1 MKKKFT
7 LLLFAILSLTMSLNA
22 QSPLTFQWAHSVD
35 GATTGGDNVMG
46 MCKSSDGYYYVATN
60 FGTSTTQNAM
70 NVWFDGEQLKDKYG
84 FYEGS
89 PYTGTSQNGNML
101 LQKIAKDGSVVWTT
115 FTNKGDVDHS
125 ATQIAPTSDGGVIIA
140 LKCRAWVED
149 AGLINLLCYVDPKGA
164 EQRITSDQVKSE
176 YRYLIMKITKAG
188 KIGWYRII
196 SGLVKTYDE
205 THATKNNIY
214 INGLAVDEKDNI
226 YLAGN
231 FRTEMYLNKADGTS
245 ATLVAKSSIDSWGGD
260 SQNVVGDMFLVKLDS
275 KGYYLNSIVNDGIV
289 DCAFLDK
296 VAYNDGKLYLDGRVR
311 SVGNDITFG
320 GVKVNASKDFQT
332 QLLLSVNTEDLS
344 VNYIKS
350 LTSVANKSGRFVIQ
364 NKSAQYLNG
373 YVYFTGLL
381 NGSWKQENESENI
394 ATNHSSN
401 QLKGYVLKMNPET
414 GKVEKATVRT
424 DGGIGGFFGVYEGTK
439 KLYAFGYGMGATD
452 RGAIIAPIDKETY
465 AVETPI
471 IVCTYG
477 IVGNATAPI
486 VDGDIL
492 VMANRGGKG
501 NTTDNVASFYGTDKK
516 FENLNCWG
524 SVYYSYKM
532 SDVISTGINKPTISG
547 VASDAIVD
555 VYTLGGVKV
564 KSGVAA
570 GNATE
575 GLAKGIYIVNHKKVI
590 VK

>member
-22 QSPLTFQWAHSVD
+22 QTPLAFQWAHSVD

-46 MCKSSDGYYYVATN
+46 MCKSSDGYYYIATN
-60 FGTSTTQNAM
+60 FGTSTTKKAL
-70 NVWFDGEQLKDKYG
+70 NVWFDGELLKNEHG
-84 FYEGS
+84 AYEGS

-101 LQKIAKDGSVVWTT
+101 LQKVAKDGSVVWTT
-115 FTNKGDVDHS
+115 FTKKGDVDH
-125 ATQIAPTSDGGVIIA
+125 AEVAPTSDGGLIVA
-140 LKCRAWVED
+140 LKCRAWVKE
-149 AGLINLLCYVDPKGA
+149 AGLENMLCYVDA
-164 EQRITSDQVKSE
+164 TESETNITGDQVESE
-176 YRYLIMKITKAG
+176 YRYLIMKITKTG
-188 KIGWYRII
+188 TIEWYRKIT
-196 SGLVKTYDE
+196 GLVKNGE
-205 THATKNNIY
+205 KQPTKNNIY
-214 INGLAVDEKDNI
+214 VYGLAVDEYDNI

-231 FRTEMYLNKADGTS
+231 FRTEMYLNKSDETK
-245 ATLVAKSSIDSWGGD
+245 ATLVAKSSVDTWGGD
-260 SQNVVGDMFLVKLDS
+260 SQNTVGDMFLVKLDS
-275 KGYYLNSIVNDGIV
+275 KGYYLNSVVNEGVV

-296 VAYNDGKLYLDGRVR
+296 VVYNDGKLYLDGRVK
-311 SVGNDITFG
+311 SVGNEITFG
-320 GVKVNASKDFQT
+320 GVTVNASKDFQT

-364 NKSAQYLNG
+364 NKSVQYLNG

-381 NGSWKQENESENI
+381 NGSWKQESESENI
-394 ATNHSSN
+394 ATNHTSA

-424 DGGIGGFFGVYEGTK
+424 DGGIGGFFGVYEGAE
-439 KLYAFGYGMGATD
+439 KLYAFGYDFSG
-452 RGAIIAPIDKETY
+452 GAIVAPINKNTY

-471 IVCTYG
+471 IVCKYG
-477 IVGNATAPI
+477 LVGNATTPI
-486 VDGDIL
+486 VDGENF
-492 VMANRGGKG
+492 VMANRGKSA
-501 NTTDNVASFYGTDKK
+501 ASFYGTDKK
-516 FENLNCWG
+516 FENLKNWG

-547 VASDAIVD
+547 IDSDVIVD

-570 GNATE
+570 SNATE

>member
-22 QSPLTFQWAHSVD
+22 QTPLAFQWAHSVD

-46 MCKSSDGYYYVATN
+46 MCKSSDGYYYIATN
-60 FGTSTTQNAM
+60 FGTSTTKKAL
-70 NVWFDGEQLKDKYG
+70 NVWFDGELLKNEHG
-84 FYEGS
+84 AYEGS

-101 LQKIAKDGSVVWTT
+101 LQKVAKDGSVVWTT
-115 FTNKGDVDHS
+115 FTKKGDVDH
-125 ATQIAPTSDGGVIIA
+125 AEVAPTSDGGLIVA
-140 LKCRAWVED
+140 LKCRAWVKE
-149 AGLINLLCYVDPKGA
+149 AGLENMLCYVDA
-164 EQRITSDQVKSE
+164 TESETNITGDQVESE
-176 YRYLIMKITKAG
+176 YRYLIMKITKTG
-188 KIGWYRII
+188 TIEWYRKIT
-196 SGLVKTYDE
+196 GLVKNGE
-205 THATKNNIY
+205 KQPTKNNIY
-214 INGLAVDEKDNI
+214 VYGLAVDEYDNI

-231 FRTEMYLNKADGTS
+231 FRTEMYLNKSDETKV
-245 ATLVAKSSIDSWGGD
+245 TLVAKSSVDTWDGD
-260 SQNVVGDMFLVKLDS
+260 SQNTVGDMFLVKLDS
-275 KGYYLNSIVNDGIV
+275 KGYYLNSIVNNGIV

-296 VAYNDGKLYLDGRVR
+296 VAYNNGKLYLDGRVK
-311 SVGNDITFG
+311 SVGNEITFG
-320 GVKVNASKDFQT
+320 GVTVNASKDFQT

-364 NKSAQYLNG
+364 NKSVQYLNG

-381 NGSWKQENESENI
+381 NGSWKQESESENI
-394 ATNHSSN
+394 ATNHTSA

-439 KLYAFGYGMGATD
+439 KLYAFGYDFSG
-452 RGAIIAPIDKETY
+452 GAIIAPIDKETY

-471 IVCTYG
+471 IVCKYG
-477 IVGNATAPI
+477 LVGNATTPI
-486 VDGDIL
+486 VDGENF
-492 VMANRGGKG
+492 VMANRGKSA
-501 NTTDNVASFYGTDKK
+501 ASFYGTDKK
-516 FENLNCWG
+516 FENLKNWG

-547 VASDAIVD
+547 IDSDVIVD

-570 GNATE
+570 SNATE

>member
-22 QSPLTFQWAHSVD
+22 QSPLAFQWAHSVD
-35 GATTGGDNVMG
+35 GATTAGDNVMG
-46 MCKSSDGYYYVATN
+46 MCKSSDGYYYIATN
-60 FGTSTTQNAM
+60 FGTSTTQKAL
-70 NVWFDGEQLKDKYG
+70 NVWFDGELLKNEHG
-84 FYEGS
+84 AYEGS

-101 LQKIAKDGSVVWTT
+101 LQKVAKDGSVVWTT
-115 FTNKGDVDHS
+115 FTKKGDVDH
-125 ATQIAPTSDGGVIIA
+125 AEVAPTSDGGLIVA
-140 LKCRAWVED
+140 LKCRAWVKE
-149 AGLINLLCYVDPKGA
+149 AGLENMLCYVDA
-164 EQRITSDQVKSE
+164 TESETNITGDQVESE

-188 KIGWYRII
+188 TIEWYRKIT
-196 SGLVKTYDE
+196 GLVKNGE
-205 THATKNNIY
+205 KQPTKNNIY
-214 INGLAVDEKDNI
+214 VYGLAVDEYDNI

-332 QLLLSVNTEDLS
+332 QLLLSVSTENLA

-364 NKSAQYLNG
+364 NKSVQYLNG

-381 NGSWKQENESENI
+381 NGSWQQEGESENI

-414 GKVEKATVRT
+414 GRIEKAAVRT
-424 DGGIGGFFGVYEGTK
+424 DGGIGGFFGVYEGAE
-439 KLYAFGYGMGATD
+439 KLYAFGYDFSG
-452 RGAIIAPIDKETY
+452 GAIVAPINKNTY

-471 IVCTYG
+471 QVCDYG
-477 IVGNATAPI
+477 TVGNATAPI
-486 VDGDIL
+486 VDGENFI
-492 VMANRGGKG
+492 MANRGGIARA
-501 NTTDNVASFYGTDKK
+501 TDNTVSFYGTDKK

-532 SDVISTGINKPTISG
+532 SDVISTGINRPTASG
-547 VASDAIVD
+547 IDSDAIVD
-555 VYTLGGVKV
+555 VYTIGGVKV

-570 GNATE
+570 GNATD
-575 GLAKGIYIVNHKKVI
+575 GLAKGVYIINHKKVI

>member
-22 QSPLTFQWAHSVD
+22 QSPLAFQWAHSVD
-35 GATTGGDNVMG
+35 GATTAGDNVMG
-46 MCKSSDGYYYVATN
+46 MCKSSDGYYYIATS
-60 FGTSTTQNAM
+60 FGTSTTQKAL
-70 NVWFDGEQLKDKYG
+70 NVWFDGELLKNEHG
-84 FYEGS
+84 AYEGS

-101 LQKIAKDGSVVWTT
+101 LQKVAKDGSVVWTT
-115 FTNKGDVDHS
+115 FTKKGDVDH
-125 ATQIAPTSDGGVIIA
+125 TEVAPTSDGGLIVA
-140 LKCRAWVED
+140 LKCRAWVKE
-149 AGLINLLCYVDPKGA
+149 AGLENMLCYVDA
-164 EQRITSDQVKSE
+164 TESETNITGDQVESE
-176 YRYLIMKITKAG
+176 YRYLIMKITKTG
-188 KIGWYRII
+188 TIEWYRRIT
-196 SGLVKTYDE
+196 GLVKTNGE
-205 THATKNNIY
+205 NKPTKNNIY
-214 INGLAVDEKDNI
+214 VNGLAVDENDNI

-231 FRTEMYLNKADGTS
+231 FRTEMYLNKSDETK
-245 ATLVAKSSIDSWGGD
+245 ATLVAKSSVDTWGGD
-260 SQNVVGDMFLVKLDS
+260 SQNTVGDMFLVKLDS
-275 KGYYLNSIVNDGIV
+275 KGYYLNSVVNEGVV

-296 VAYNDGKLYLDGRVR
+296 VVYNDGKLYLDGRVK
-311 SVGNDITFG
+311 SVGNEITFG
-320 GVKVNASKDFQT
+320 GVTVNASKDFQT

-364 NKSAQYLNG
+364 NKSVQYLNG

-381 NGSWKQENESENI
+381 NGSWKQESESENI
-394 ATNHSSN
+394 ATNHTSA

-477 IVGNATAPI
+477 IVGNATTPI
-486 VDGDIL
+486 VDGENF
-492 VMANRGGKG
+492 VMANRGKSA
-501 NTTDNVASFYGTDKK
+501 ASFYGTDKK
-516 FENLNCWG
+516 FENLKNWG

-547 VASDAIVD
+547 VASDVIVD
-555 VYTLGGVKV
+555 VYTLDGVKV

-570 GNATE
+570 SNATE

>member
-22 QSPLTFQWAHSVD
+22 QSPLAFQWAHSVD

-46 MCKSSDGYYYVATN
+46 MCKSSDGYYYIATN
-60 FGTSTTQNAM
+60 FGTSTTQKAL
-70 NVWFDGEQLKDKYG
+70 NVWFDGEQLKGDHSV
-84 FYEGS
+84 YEGS

-101 LQKIAKDGSVVWTT
+101 LQKVAKGGSVVWTT
-115 FTNKGDVDHS
+115 FTKKGDVDH
-125 ATQIAPTSDGGVIIA
+125 AEVAPTSDGGLIVA
-140 LKCRAWVED
+140 LKCRAWVKE
-149 AGLINLLCYVDPKGA
+149 AGLENMLCYVDA
-164 EQRITSDQVKSE
+164 TESETNITGDQVESE
-176 YRYLIMKITKAG
+176 YRYLIMKITKTG
-188 KIGWYRII
+188 TIEWYRKIT
-196 SGLVKTYDE
+196 GLVKTNGE
-205 THATKNNIY
+205 NKPTKNNIY
-214 INGLAVDEKDNI
+214 VNGLAVDENDNI

-231 FRTEMYLNKADGTS
+231 FRTEMYLNKSDETK
-245 ATLVAKSSIDSWGGD
+245 ATLVAKSSVDTWGGD
-260 SQNVVGDMFLVKLDS
+260 SQNTVGDMFLVKLDS
-275 KGYYLNSIVNDGIV
+275 KGYYLNSIVNNGIV

-296 VAYNDGKLYLDGRVR
+296 VVYNDGKLYLDGRVK
-311 SVGNDITFG
+311 SVGNEITFG
-320 GVKVNASKDFQT
+320 GVTVNASKDFQT

-364 NKSAQYLNG
+364 NKSVQYLNG

-381 NGSWKQENESENI
+381 NGSWQQEGESENI
-394 ATNHSSN
+394 ATNHTSA

-424 DGGIGGFFGVYEGTK
+424 DGGIGGFFGVYEGAE
-439 KLYAFGYGMGATD
+439 KLYAFGYDFSG
-452 RGAIIAPIDKETY
+452 GAIVAPINKNTY

-471 IVCTYG
+471 QVCDYG
-477 IVGNATAPI
+477 IVGNATTPI
-486 VDGDIL
+486 VDGENF
-492 VMANRGGKG
+492 VMANRGKSA
-501 NTTDNVASFYGTDKK
+501 ASFYGTDKK
-516 FENLNCWG
+516 FENLKNWG

-532 SDVISTGINKPTISG
+532 SDVISTGINRPTISG
-547 VASDAIVD
+547 IDSDAIVD
-555 VYTLGGVKV
+555 VYTIGGVKV

-570 GNATE
+570 SNATE

>member
-22 QSPLTFQWAHSVD
+22 QSPLAFQWAHSVD

-46 MCKSSDGYYYVATN
+46 MCKSSDGYYYIATN
-60 FGTSTTQNAM
+60 FGTSTTQKAL
-70 NVWFDGEQLKDKYG
+70 NVWFDGELLKNEHG
-84 FYEGS
+84 AYEGS

-101 LQKIAKDGSVVWTT
+101 LQKVAKDGSVVWTT
-115 FTNKGDVDHS
+115 FTKKGDVDH
-125 ATQIAPTSDGGVIIA
+125 AEVTPTSDGGLIVA
-140 LKCRAWVED
+140 LKCRAWVKE
-149 AGLINLLCYVDPKGA
+149 AGLENMLCYVDA
-164 EQRITSDQVKSE
+164 TESETNITGDQVESE
-176 YRYLIMKITKAG
+176 YRYLIMKITKTG
-188 KIGWYRII
+188 TIEWYRKIT
-196 SGLVKTYDE
+196 GLVKTNGE
-205 THATKNNIY
+205 NKPTKNNIY
-214 INGLAVDEKDNI
+214 VNGLAVDENDNI

-231 FRTEMYLNKADGTS
+231 FRTEMYLNKSDETK
-245 ATLVAKSSIDSWGGD
+245 ATLVAKSSVDTWGGD
-260 SQNVVGDMFLVKLDS
+260 SQNTVGDMFLVKLDS
-275 KGYYLNSIVNDGIV
+275 KGYYLNSVVNEGVV

-296 VAYNDGKLYLDGRVR
+296 VVYNDGKLYLDGRVK
-311 SVGNDITFG
+311 SVGNEITFG
-320 GVKVNASKDFQT
+320 GVTVNASKDFQT

-364 NKSAQYLNG
+364 NKSVQYLNG

-381 NGSWKQENESENI
+381 NGSWKQESESENI
-394 ATNHSSN
+394 ATNHTSA

-477 IVGNATAPI
+477 IVGNATTPI
-486 VDGDIL
+486 VDGENF
-492 VMANRGGKG
+492 VMANRGKSA
-501 NTTDNVASFYGTDKK
+501 ASFYGTDKK
-516 FENLNCWG
+516 FENLKNWG

-532 SDVISTGINKPTISG
+532 SDVISTGINRPTASG
-547 VASDAIVD
+547 SDSDAIVD
-555 VYTLGGVKV
+555 VYTIGGVKV

-570 GNATE
+570 SNATE

>member
-22 QSPLTFQWAHSVD
+22 QSPLAFQWAHSVD

-46 MCKSSDGYYYVATN
+46 MCKSSDGYYYIATN
-60 FGTSTTQNAM
+60 FGTSTTQKAL
-70 NVWFDGEQLKDKYG
+70 NVWFDGEQLKGDHSV
-84 FYEGS
+84 YEGS

-101 LQKIAKDGSVVWTT
+101 LQKVAKDGSVVWTT
-115 FTNKGDVDHS
+115 FTKKGDVDH
-125 ATQIAPTSDGGVIIA
+125 AEIAPTSDGGLIVA
-140 LKCRAWVED
+140 LKCRAWVKE
-149 AGLINLLCYVDPKGA
+149 AGLENMLCYVDA
-164 EQRITSDQVKSE
+164 TESETNITGDQVESE
-176 YRYLIMKITKAG
+176 YRYLIMKITK
-188 KIGWYRII
+188 IGTIEWYRKIT
-196 SGLVKTYDE
+196 GLVKTNGE
-205 THATKNNIY
+205 KKPTKNNIY
-214 INGLAVDEKDNI
+214 VNGLAVDENDNI

-231 FRTEMYLNKADGTS
+231 FRTEMYLNKSDETKV
-245 ATLVAKSSIDSWGGD
+245 TLVAKSSVDTWGGD
-260 SQNVVGDMFLVKLDS
+260 SQNTVGDMFLVKLDS
-275 KGYYLNSIVNDGIV
+275 KGYYLNSIVNNGIV

-296 VAYNDGKLYLDGRVR
+296 VVYNDGKLYLDGRVK
-311 SVGNDITFG
+311 SVGNEITFG
-320 GVKVNASKDFQT
+320 GVTVNASKDFQT

-364 NKSAQYLNG
+364 NKSVQYLNG

-381 NGSWKQENESENI
+381 NGSWQQEGESENI
-394 ATNHSSN
+394 ATNHTSA

-424 DGGIGGFFGVYEGTK
+424 DGGIGGFFGVYEGAE
-439 KLYAFGYGMGATD
+439 KLYAFGYDFSG
-452 RGAIIAPIDKETY
+452 GAIVAPINKNTY

-471 IVCTYG
+471 QVCDYG

-486 VDGDIL
+486 VDGENF
-492 VMANRGGKG
+492 VMANRGKSA
-501 NTTDNVASFYGTDKK
+501 ASFYGTDKK
-516 FENLNCWG
+516 FENLKNWG

-532 SDVISTGINKPTISG
+532 SDVISTGINRPTASG
-547 VASDAIVD
+547 IDSDAIVD
-555 VYTLGGVKV
+555 VYTIGGVKV

-570 GNATE
+570 SNATE

>member
-22 QSPLTFQWAHSVD
+22 QSPLAFQWAHSVD

-46 MCKSSDGYYYVATN
+46 MCKSSDGYYYIATN
-60 FGTSTTQNAM
+60 FGTSTTQKAL
-70 NVWFDGEQLKDKYG
+70 NVWFDGELLKNEHG
-84 FYEGS
+84 AYEGS

-101 LQKIAKDGSVVWTT
+101 LQKVAKDGSVVWTT
-115 FTNKGDVDHS
+115 FTKKGDVDH
-125 ATQIAPTSDGGVIIA
+125 AEVAPTSDGGLIVA
-140 LKCRAWVED
+140 LKCRAWVKE
-149 AGLINLLCYVDPKGA
+149 AGLENMLCYVDA
-164 EQRITSDQVKSE
+164 TESETNITGDQVESE

-188 KIGWYRII
+188 TIEWYRKIT
-196 SGLVKTYDE
+196 GLVKNGE
-205 THATKNNIY
+205 KQPTKNNIY
-214 INGLAVDEKDNI
+214 VYGLAVDEYDNI

-231 FRTEMYLNKADGTS
+231 FRTEMYLNKSDETK
-245 ATLVAKSSIDSWGGD
+245 ATLVAKSSVDTWDGG
-260 SQNVVGDMFLVKLDS
+260 SQKTVGDMFLVKLDS
-275 KGYYLNSIVNDGIV
+275 KGYYLNSIVNNGIV
-289 DCAFLDK
+289 NCAFLDK
-296 VAYNDGKLYLDGRVR
+296 VAYNNGKLYLDGRVK
-311 SVGNDITFG
+311 SVGNEITFG
-320 GVKVNASKDFQT
+320 GVTVNASKDFQT

-350 LTSVANKSGRFVIQ
+350 LTSVENVQKRFVIQ

-381 NGSWKQENESENI
+381 NGSWKQESESENI
-394 ATNHSSN
+394 VTNHSSN

-414 GKVEKATVRT
+414 GRIEKAAVRT
-424 DGGIGGFFGVYEGTK
+424 DGGIGGFCGVYEGAE
-439 KLYAFGYGMGATD
+439 KLYAFGYDFSG
-452 RGAIIAPIDKETY
+452 GAIVAPINKNTY

-471 IVCTYG
+471 QVCDYG
-477 IVGNATAPI
+477 TVGNATAPI
-486 VDGDIL
+486 VDGENF
-492 VMANRGGKG
+492 VMANRGKSA
-501 NTTDNVASFYGTDKK
+501 ASFYGTDKK
-516 FENLNCWG
+516 FENLKNWG

-532 SDVISTGINKPTISG
+532 SDVISTGINRPTISG
-547 VASDAIVD
+547 VASDVIVD

-570 GNATE
+570 SNATE

>member
-22 QSPLTFQWAHSVD
+22 QTPLAFQWAHSVD

-46 MCKSSDGYYYVATN
+46 MCKSSDGYYYIATN
-60 FGTSTTQNAM
+60 FGTSTTKKAL
-70 NVWFDGEQLKDKYG
+70 NVWFDGELLKNEHG
-84 FYEGS
+84 AYEGS

-101 LQKIAKDGSVVWTT
+101 LQKVAKDGSVVWTT
-115 FTNKGDVDHS
+115 FTKKGDVDH
-125 ATQIAPTSDGGVIIA
+125 AEVAPTSDGGLIVA
-140 LKCRAWVED
+140 LKCRAWVKE
-149 AGLINLLCYVDPKGA
+149 AGLENMLCYVDA
-164 EQRITSDQVKSE
+164 TESETNITGDQVESE
-176 YRYLIMKITKAG
+176 YRYLIMKITKTG
-188 KIGWYRII
+188 TIEWYRKIT
-196 SGLVKTYDE
+196 GLVKNGE
-205 THATKNNIY
+205 KQPTKNNIY
-214 INGLAVDEKDNI
+214 VYGLAVDEYDNI

-231 FRTEMYLNKADGTS
+231 FRTEMYLNKSDETKV
-245 ATLVAKSSIDSWGGD
+245 TLVAKSSVDTWDGD
-260 SQNVVGDMFLVKLDS
+260 SQNTVGDMFLVKLDS
-275 KGYYLNSIVNDGIV
+275 KGYYLNSIVNNGIV

-296 VAYNDGKLYLDGRVR
+296 VAYNNGKLYLDGRVK
-311 SVGNDITFG
+311 SVGNEITFG
-320 GVKVNASKDFQT
+320 GVTVNASKDFQT

-350 LTSVANKSGRFVIQ
+350 LTSVENVKKRFVIQ

-381 NGSWKQENESENI
+381 NGSWQQEGESENI
-394 ATNHSSN
+394 ATNHTSA

-424 DGGIGGFFGVYEGTK
+424 DGGIGGFFGVYEGAE
-439 KLYAFGYGMGATD
+439 KLYAFGYDFSG
-452 RGAIIAPIDKETY
+452 GAIVAPINKNTY

-471 IVCTYG
+471 IVCKYG
-477 IVGNATAPI
+477 LVGNATTPI
-486 VDGDIL
+486 VDGENF
-492 VMANRGGKG
+492 VMANRGKSA
-501 NTTDNVASFYGTDKK
+501 ASFYGTDKK
-516 FENLNCWG
+516 FENLKNWG

-547 VASDAIVD
+547 VASDVIVD

-570 GNATE
+570 SNATE

>member
-22 QSPLTFQWAHSVD
+22 QSPLAFQWAHSVD
-35 GATTGGDNVMG
+35 GATTAGDNVMG
-46 MCKSSDGYYYVATN
+46 MCKSSDGYYYIATS
-60 FGTSTTQNAM
+60 FGTSTTQKAL
-70 NVWFDGEQLKDKYG
+70 NVWFDGELLKNEHG
-84 FYEGS
+84 AYEGS

-101 LQKIAKDGSVVWTT
+101 LQKVAKDGSVVWTT
-115 FTNKGDVDHS
+115 FTKKGDVDH
-125 ATQIAPTSDGGVIIA
+125 TEVAPTSDGGLIVA
-140 LKCRAWVED
+140 LKCRAWVKE
-149 AGLINLLCYVDPKGA
+149 AGLENMLCYVDA
-164 EQRITSDQVKSE
+164 TESETNITGDQVESE
-176 YRYLIMKITKAG
+176 YRYLIMKITKTG
-188 KIGWYRII
+188 TIEWYRRIT
-196 SGLVKTYDE
+196 GLVKTNGE
-205 THATKNNIY
+205 NKPTKNNIY
-214 INGLAVDEKDNI
+214 VNGLAVDENDNI

-231 FRTEMYLNKADGTS
+231 FRTEMYLNKSDETK
-245 ATLVAKSSIDSWGGD
+245 ATLVAKSSVDTWGGD
-260 SQNVVGDMFLVKLDS
+260 SQNTVGDMFLVKLDS
-275 KGYYLNSIVNDGIV
+275 KGYYLNSVVNEGVV

-296 VAYNDGKLYLDGRVR
+296 VVYNDGKLYLDGRVK
-311 SVGNDITFG
+311 SVGNEITFG
-320 GVKVNASKDFQT
+320 GVTVNASKDFQT

-350 LTSVANKSGRFVIQ
+350 LTSVENVKKRFVIQ

-381 NGSWKQENESENI
+381 NGSWKQESENI
-394 ATNHSSN
+394 ATNHTSA

-486 VDGDIL
+486 VDGENF
-492 VMANRGGKG
+492 VMANRGKSA
-501 NTTDNVASFYGTDKK
+501 ASFYGTDKK
-516 FENLNCWG
+516 FENLKNWG

-532 SDVISTGINKPTISG
+532 SDVISTGINRPTISG
-547 VASDAIVD
+547 IDSDAIVD
-555 VYTLGGVKV
+555 VYTIGGVKV

-570 GNATE
+570 SNATE

>member
-22 QSPLTFQWAHSVD
+22 QSPLAFQWAHSVD
-35 GATTGGDNVMG
+35 GATTAGDNVMG
-46 MCKSSDGYYYVATN
+46 MCKSSDGYYYIATN
-60 FGTSTTQNAM
+60 FGTSTTQKAL
-70 NVWFDGEQLKDKYG
+70 NVWFDGELLKNEHG
-84 FYEGS
+84 AYEGS
-89 PYTGTSQNGNML
+89 PYTGNSQNGNML
-101 LQKIAKDGSVVWTT
+101 LQKVAKDGSVVWTT
-115 FTNKGDVDHS
+115 FTKKGDVDH
-125 ATQIAPTSDGGVIIA
+125 AEVAPTSDGGLIVA
-140 LKCRAWVED
+140 LKCRAWVKE
-149 AGLINLLCYVDPKGA
+149 AGLENMLCYVDA
-164 EQRITSDQVKSE
+164 TESETNITGDQVESE
-176 YRYLIMKITKAG
+176 YRYLIMKITKTG
-188 KIGWYRII
+188 TIEWYRKIT
-196 SGLVKTYDE
+196 GLVKTDGVKQP
-205 THATKNNIY
+205 TKNNIY
-214 INGLAVDEKDNI
+214 VYGLVVDENDNI

-231 FRTEMYLNKADGTS
+231 FRTEMYLNKSDGTK
-245 ATLVAKSSIDSWGGD
+245 ATLVAKSSVDTWDGN
-260 SQNVVGDMFLVKLDS
+260 SQKTVGDMFLVKLDS
-275 KGYYLNSIVNDGIV
+275 KGYYLNSIVNNGIV
-289 DCAFLDK
+289 NCAFLDK
-296 VAYNDGKLYLDGRVR
+296 VAYNNGKLYLDGRVR

-350 LTSVANKSGRFVIQ
+350 LTSVENVQKRFVIQ

-381 NGSWKQENESENI
+381 NGSWKQESESENI
-394 ATNHSSN
+394 VTNHSSN

-414 GKVEKATVRT
+414 GRIEKAAVRT
-424 DGGIGGFFGVYEGTK
+424 DGGIGGFCGVYEGAE
-439 KLYAFGYGMGATD
+439 KLYAFGYDFSG
-452 RGAIIAPIDKETY
+452 GAIVAPINKNTY

-477 IVGNATAPI
+477 IVGNATTPI
-486 VDGDIL
+486 VDGENF
-492 VMANRGGKG
+492 VMANRGKSA
-501 NTTDNVASFYGTDKK
+501 ASFYGTDKK
-516 FENLNCWG
+516 FENLKNWG

-547 VASDAIVD
+547 VASDVIVD

-570 GNATE
+570 SNATE

>member
-22 QSPLTFQWAHSVD
+22 QSPLAFQWAHSVD

-46 MCKSSDGYYYVATN
+46 MCKSSDGYYYIATN
-60 FGTSTTQNAM
+60 FGTSTTQKAL
-70 NVWFDGEQLKDKYG
+70 NVWFDGELLKNEHG
-84 FYEGS
+84 AYEGS

-101 LQKIAKDGSVVWTT
+101 LQKVAKDGSVVWTT
-115 FTNKGDVDHS
+115 FTKKGDVDH
-125 ATQIAPTSDGGVIIA
+125 AEVAPTSDGGLIVA
-140 LKCRAWVED
+140 LKCRAWVKE
-149 AGLINLLCYVDPKGA
+149 AGLENMLCYVDA
-164 EQRITSDQVKSE
+164 TESETNITGDQVESE
-176 YRYLIMKITKAG
+176 YRYLIMKITKTG
-188 KIGWYRII
+188 TIEWYRKIT
-196 SGLVKTYDE
+196 GLVKNGE
-205 THATKNNIY
+205 KQPTKNNIY
-214 INGLAVDEKDNI
+214 VYGLAVDEYDNI

-231 FRTEMYLNKADGTS
+231 FRTEMYLNKSDETKV
-245 ATLVAKSSIDSWGGD
+245 TLVAKSSVDTWDGD
-260 SQNVVGDMFLVKLDS
+260 SQNTVGDMFLVKLDS
-275 KGYYLNSIVNDGIV
+275 KGYYLNSIVNNGIV

-296 VAYNDGKLYLDGRVR
+296 VAYNNGKLYLDGRVK
-311 SVGNDITFG
+311 SVGNEITFG
-320 GVKVNASKDFQT
+320 GVTVNASKDFQT

-350 LTSVANKSGRFVIQ
+350 LTSVENVKKRFVIQ

-381 NGSWKQENESENI
+381 NGSWQQEGESENI
-394 ATNHSSN
+394 ATNHTSA

-424 DGGIGGFFGVYEGTK
+424 DGGIGGFFGVYEGAE
-439 KLYAFGYGMGATD
+439 KLYAFGYDFSG
-452 RGAIIAPIDKETY
+452 GAIVAPINKNTY

-471 IVCTYG
+471 IVCKYG
-477 IVGNATAPI
+477 LVGNATTPI
-486 VDGDIL
+486 VDGENF
-492 VMANRGGKG
+492 VMANRGKSA
-501 NTTDNVASFYGTDKK
+501 ASFYGTDKK
-516 FENLNCWG
+516 FENLKNWG

-547 VASDAIVD
+547 VASDVIVD

-570 GNATE
+570 SNATE

>member
-22 QSPLTFQWAHSVD
+22 QSPLAFQWAHSVD

-46 MCKSSDGYYYVATN
+46 MCKSSDGYYYIATN
-60 FGTSTTQNAM
+60 FGTSTTQKAL
-70 NVWFDGEQLKDKYG
+70 NVWFDGEQLKGDHSV
-84 FYEGS
+84 YEGS

-101 LQKIAKDGSVVWTT
+101 LQKVAKDGSVVWTT
-115 FTNKGDVDHS
+115 FTKKGDVDHVE
-125 ATQIAPTSDGGVIIA
+125 IAPTSDGGLIVA
-140 LKCRAWVED
+140 LKCRAWVKE
-149 AGLINLLCYVDPKGA
+149 AGLENMLCYVDA
-164 EQRITSDQVKSE
+164 TESETNITGDQVESE
-176 YRYLIMKITKAG
+176 YRYLIMKITKTG
-188 KIGWYRII
+188 TIEWYRKIT
-196 SGLVKTYDE
+196 GLVKTNGE
-205 THATKNNIY
+205 KKPTKNNIY
-214 INGLAVDEKDNI
+214 VNGLAVDENDNI

-231 FRTEMYLNKADGTS
+231 FRTEMYLNKSDETKV
-245 ATLVAKSSIDSWGGD
+245 TLVAKSSVDTWGGD
-260 SQNVVGDMFLVKLDS
+260 SQNTVGDMFLAKLDS
-275 KGYYLNSIVNDGIV
+275 KGYYLNSVVNEGVV

-296 VAYNDGKLYLDGRVR
+296 VVYNDGKLYLDGRVK
-311 SVGNDITFG
+311 SVGNEITFG
-320 GVKVNASKDFQT
+320 GVKVDASKDFQT

-364 NKSAQYLNG
+364 NKSVQYLNG

-381 NGSWKQENESENI
+381 NGSWQQEGESENI
-394 ATNHSSN
+394 ATNHESA

-424 DGGIGGFFGVYEGTK
+424 DGSIGGFFGVYEGTK
-439 KLYAFGYGMGATD
+439 KLYAFGYGMSATD
-452 RGAIIAPIDKETY
+452 RGAIIVPIDKETY

-486 VDGDIL
+486 VDGENF
-492 VMANRGGKG
+492 VMANRGKSA
-501 NTTDNVASFYGTDKK
+501 ASFYGTDKK
-516 FENLNCWG
+516 FENLKNWG

-547 VASDAIVD
+547 VASDVIVD

-570 GNATE
+570 SNATE
-575 GLAKGIYIVNHKKVI
+575 GLAKGVYIVNHKKVI

>member
-22 QSPLTFQWAHSVD
+22 QSPLAFQWAHSVD

-46 MCKSSDGYYYVATN
+46 MCKSSDGYYYIATN
-60 FGTSTTQNAM
+60 FGTSTSQKAL
-70 NVWFDGEQLKDKYG
+70 NVWFDGELLKNEHG
-84 FYEGS
+84 AYEGS

-101 LQKIAKDGSVVWTT
+101 LQKVAKDGSVVWTT
-115 FTNKGDVDHS
+115 FTKKGDVDH
-125 ATQIAPTSDGGVIIA
+125 AEVAPTSDGGLIVA
-140 LKCRAWVED
+140 LKCRAWVKE
-149 AGLINLLCYVDPKGA
+149 AGLENMLCYVDA
-164 EQRITSDQVKSE
+164 TESETNITGDQVESE
-176 YRYLIMKITKAG
+176 YRYLIMKITKTG
-188 KIGWYRII
+188 TIEWYRKIT
-196 SGLVKTYDE
+196 GLVKTDGVKQP
-205 THATKNNIY
+205 TKNNIY
-214 INGLAVDEKDNI
+214 VNGLAVDEYDNI

-231 FRTEMYLNKADGTS
+231 FRTEMYLNKSDGTK
-245 ATLVAKSSIDSWGGD
+245 ATLVAKSSVDTWDGN
-260 SQNVVGDMFLVKLDS
+260 SQKTVGDMFLVKLDS
-275 KGYYLNSIVNDGIV
+275 KGYYLNSIVNNGIV
-289 DCAFLDK
+289 NCAFLDK
-296 VAYNDGKLYLDGRVR
+296 VAYNNGKLYLDGRVK
-311 SVGNDITFG
+311 SVGNEITFG
-320 GVKVNASKDFQT
+320 GVTVNASKDFQT

-350 LTSVANKSGRFVIQ
+350 LTSVANKSGGFVIQ
-364 NKSAQYLNG
+364 NKSVQYLNG

-381 NGSWKQENESENI
+381 NGSWKQEGESENI
-394 ATNHSSN
+394 ATNHTSA

-439 KLYAFGYGMGATD
+439 KLYAFGYDFSG
-452 RGAIIAPIDKETY
+452 GAIIAPIDKETY

-471 IVCTYG
+471 IVCKYG
-477 IVGNATAPI
+477 IVGNATTPI
-486 VDGDIL
+486 VDGENF
-492 VMANRGGKG
+492 VMANRGKSA
-501 NTTDNVASFYGTDKK
+501 ASFYGTDKK
-516 FENLNCWG
+516 FENLKNWG

-547 VASDAIVD
+547 VASDVIVD

-570 GNATE
+570 SNATE

>member
-22 QSPLTFQWAHSVD
+22 QSPLAFQWAHSVD

-46 MCKSSDGYYYVATN
+46 MCKSSDGYYYIATN
-60 FGTSTTQNAM
+60 FGTSTTQKAL
-70 NVWFDGEQLKDKYG
+70 NVWFDGEQLKGDHSV
-84 FYEGS
+84 YEGS

-101 LQKIAKDGSVVWTT
+101 LQKVAKDGSVVWTT
-115 FTNKGDVDHS
+115 FTKKGDVDH
-125 ATQIAPTSDGGVIIA
+125 AEIAPTSDGGLIVA
-140 LKCRAWVED
+140 LKCRAWVKE
-149 AGLINLLCYVDPKGA
+149 AGLENMLCYVDA
-164 EQRITSDQVKSE
+164 TESETNITGDQVESE
-176 YRYLIMKITKAG
+176 YRYLIMKITK
-188 KIGWYRII
+188 IGTIEWYRKIT
-196 SGLVKTYDE
+196 GLVKTNGE
-205 THATKNNIY
+205 KKPTKNNIY
-214 INGLAVDEKDNI
+214 VNGLAVDENDNI

-231 FRTEMYLNKADGTS
+231 FRTEMYLNKSDETKV
-245 ATLVAKSSIDSWGGD
+245 TLVAKSSVDTWGGD
-260 SQNVVGDMFLVKLDS
+260 SQNTVGDMFLAKLDS
-275 KGYYLNSIVNDGIV
+275 KGYYLNSVVNEGVV

-296 VAYNDGKLYLDGRVR
+296 VVYNDGKLYLDGRVK
-311 SVGNDITFG
+311 SVGNEITFG
-320 GVKVNASKDFQT
+320 GVTVNASKDFQT

-364 NKSAQYLNG
+364 NKSVQYLNG

-381 NGSWKQENESENI
+381 NGSWQQEGESENI
-394 ATNHSSN
+394 ATNHTSA

-424 DGGIGGFFGVYEGTK
+424 DGGIGGFFGVYEGAE
-439 KLYAFGYGMGATD
+439 KLYAFGYDFSG
-452 RGAIIAPIDKETY
+452 GAIVAPINKNTY

-471 IVCTYG
+471 QVCDYG
-477 IVGNATAPI
+477 IVGNATTPI
-486 VDGDIL
+486 VDGENF
-492 VMANRGGKG
+492 VMANRGKSA
-501 NTTDNVASFYGTDKK
+501 ASFYGTDKK
-516 FENLNCWG
+516 FENLKNWG

-532 SDVISTGINKPTISG
+532 SDVISTGINRPTISG
-547 VASDAIVD
+547 IDSDAIVD
-555 VYTLGGVKV
+555 VYTIGGVKV

-570 GNATE
+570 SNATE

>member
-22 QSPLTFQWAHSVD
+22 QSPLAFQWAHSVD
-35 GATTGGDNVMG
+35 GATTGGDDVMG
-46 MCKSSDGYYYVATN
+46 MCKSSDGYYYIATK
-60 FGTSTTQNAM
+60 FGTSTTQKAL
-70 NVWFDGEQLKDKYG
+70 NVWFDGELLKNEHG
-84 FYEGS
+84 AYEGS
-89 PYTGTSQNGNML
+89 PYTGNSQNGNML
-101 LQKIAKDGSVVWTT
+101 LQKVAKDGSVVWTT
-115 FTNKGDVDHS
+115 FTKKGDVDH
-125 ATQIAPTSDGGVIIA
+125 AEVAPTSDGGLIVA
-140 LKCRAWVED
+140 LKCRAWVKE
-149 AGLINLLCYVDPKGA
+149 AGLENMLCYVDA
-164 EQRITSDQVKSE
+164 TESETNITGDQVESE
-176 YRYLIMKITKAG
+176 YRYLIMKITKTG
-188 KIGWYRII
+188 TIEWYRKIT
-196 SGLVKTYDE
+196 GLVKNGE
-205 THATKNNIY
+205 KQPTKNNIY
-214 INGLAVDEKDNI
+214 VYGLAVDEYDNI

-231 FRTEMYLNKADGTS
+231 FRTEMYLNKSDETKV
-245 ATLVAKSSIDSWGGD
+245 TLVAKSSVDTWNGD
-260 SQNVVGDMFLVKLDS
+260 SQKPVGDMFLVKLDS
-275 KGYYLNSIVNDGIV
+275 KGYYLNSIVNNGIV

-296 VAYNDGKLYLDGRVR
+296 VAYNNGKLYLDGRVR

-350 LTSVANKSGRFVIQ
+350 LTSVENVKKRFVIQ

-381 NGSWKQENESENI
+381 NGSWQQEGESENI
-394 ATNHSSN
+394 ATNHTSA

-439 KLYAFGYGMGATD
+439 KLYAFGYDFSG
-452 RGAIIAPIDKETY
+452 GAIIAPIDKETY

-471 IVCTYG
+471 IVCKYG
-477 IVGNATAPI
+477 LVGNATTPI
-486 VDGDIL
+486 VDGENF
-492 VMANRGGKG
+492 VMANRGKSA
-501 NTTDNVASFYGTDKK
+501 ASFYGTDKK
-516 FENLNCWG
+516 FENLKNWG

-547 VASDAIVD
+547 VASDVIVD

-570 GNATE
+570 SNATE

>member
-22 QSPLTFQWAHSVD
+22 QSPLAFQWAHSVD

-46 MCKSSDGYYYVATN
+46 MCKSSDGYYYIATN
-60 FGTSTTQNAM
+60 FGTSTSQKAL
-70 NVWFDGEQLKDKYG
+70 NVWFDGELLKNEHG
-84 FYEGS
+84 AYEGS

-101 LQKIAKDGSVVWTT
+101 LQKVAKDGSVVWTT

-125 ATQIAPTSDGGVIIA
+125 ATQIAPTSDGGLIVA
-140 LKCRAWVED
+140 LKCRAWVKE
-149 AGLINLLCYVDPKGA
+149 AGLENMLCYVDA
-164 EQRITSDQVKSE
+164 TESETNITGDQVESE
-176 YRYLIMKITKAG
+176 YRYLIMKITKTG
-188 KIGWYRII
+188 TIEWYRKIT
-196 SGLVKTYDE
+196 GLVKTNGE
-205 THATKNNIY
+205 NKPTKNNIY
-214 INGLAVDEKDNI
+214 VNGLAVDENDNI

-231 FRTEMYLNKADGTS
+231 FRTEMYLNKSDETK
-245 ATLVAKSSIDSWGGD
+245 ATLVAKSSVDTWGGD
-260 SQNVVGDMFLVKLDS
+260 SQNTVGDMFLVKLDS
-275 KGYYLNSIVNDGIV
+275 KGYYLNSVVNEGVV

-296 VAYNDGKLYLDGRVR
+296 VVYNDGKLYLDGRVK
-311 SVGNDITFG
+311 SVGNEITFG
-320 GVKVNASKDFQT
+320 GVTVNASKDFQT

-364 NKSAQYLNG
+364 NKSVQYLNG

-381 NGSWKQENESENI
+381 NGSWQQEGESENI
-394 ATNHSSN
+394 ATNHTSA

-477 IVGNATAPI
+477 IVGNATTPI
-486 VDGDIL
+486 VDGENF
-492 VMANRGGKG
+492 VMANRGKSA
-501 NTTDNVASFYGTDKK
+501 ASFYGTDKK
-516 FENLNCWG
+516 FENLKNWG

-547 VASDAIVD
+547 VDSDAIVD
-555 VYTLGGVKV
+555 VYTLGGAKV
-564 KSGVAA
+564 KSSVAA
-570 GNATE
+570 SNATE

>member
-22 QSPLTFQWAHSVD
+22 QSPLAFQWAHSVD

-46 MCKSSDGYYYVATN
+46 MCKSSDGYYYIATN
-60 FGTSTTQNAM
+60 FGTSTTQKAL
-70 NVWFDGEQLKDKYG
+70 NVWFDGEQLKGDHSV
-84 FYEGS
+84 YEGS

-101 LQKIAKDGSVVWTT
+101 LQKVAKDGSVVWTT
-115 FTNKGDVDHS
+115 FTKKGDVDH
-125 ATQIAPTSDGGVIIA
+125 AEVAPTSDGGLIVA
-140 LKCRAWVED
+140 LKCRAWVKE
-149 AGLINLLCYVDPKGA
+149 AGLENMLCYVDA
-164 EQRITSDQVKSE
+164 TESETNITGDQVESE
-176 YRYLIMKITKAG
+176 YRYLIMKITK
-188 KIGWYRII
+188 IGTIEWYRKIT
-196 SGLVKTYDE
+196 GLVKTNGE
-205 THATKNNIY
+205 KKPTKNNIY
-214 INGLAVDEKDNI
+214 VNGLAVDENDNI

-231 FRTEMYLNKADGTS
+231 FRTEMYLNKSDETK
-245 ATLVAKSSIDSWGGD
+245 ATLVAKSSVDTWGGD
-260 SQNVVGDMFLVKLDS
+260 SQNTVGDMFLVKLDS
-275 KGYYLNSIVNDGIV
+275 KGYYLNSIVNNGIV

-296 VAYNDGKLYLDGRVR
+296 VVYNDGKLYLDGRVK
-311 SVGNDITFG
+311 SVGNEITFG
-320 GVKVNASKDFQT
+320 GVTVNASKDFQT

-364 NKSAQYLNG
+364 NKSVQYLNG

-381 NGSWKQENESENI
+381 NGSWQQEGESENI
-394 ATNHSSN
+394 ATNHTSA

-424 DGGIGGFFGVYEGTK
+424 DGGIGGFFGVYEGAE
-439 KLYAFGYGMGATD
+439 KLYAFGYDFSG
-452 RGAIIAPIDKETY
+452 GAIVAPINKNTY

-471 IVCTYG
+471 QVCDYG
-477 IVGNATAPI
+477 IVGNATTPI
-486 VDGDIL
+486 VDGENF
-492 VMANRGGKG
+492 VMANRGKSA
-501 NTTDNVASFYGTDKK
+501 ASFYGTDKK
-516 FENLNCWG
+516 FENLKNWG

-532 SDVISTGINKPTISG
+532 SDVISTGINRPTISG
-547 VASDAIVD
+547 IDSDAIVD
-555 VYTLGGVKV
+555 VYTIGGVKV

>member
-22 QSPLTFQWAHSVD
+22 QSPLAFQWAHSVD

-46 MCKSSDGYYYVATN
+46 MCKSSDGYYYIATN
-60 FGTSTTQNAM
+60 FGTSTTQKAL
-70 NVWFDGEQLKDKYG
+70 NVWFDGKLLKNEHG
-84 FYEGS
+84 AYEGS
-89 PYTGTSQNGNML
+89 PYTGTSQNGNGNML
-101 LQKIAKDGSVVWTT
+101 LQKVAKDGSVVWTT

-140 LKCRAWVED
+140 LKCRAWVKE
-149 AGLINLLCYVDPKGA
+149 AGLENMLCYVDA
-164 EQRITSDQVKSE
+164 TESETNITGDQVESE
-176 YRYLIMKITKAG
+176 YRYLIMKITKTG
-188 KIGWYRII
+188 TIEWYRKIT
-196 SGLVKTYDE
+196 GLVKTNGE
-205 THATKNNIY
+205 NKPTKNNIY
-214 INGLAVDEKDNI
+214 VNGLAVDEYDNI

-231 FRTEMYLNKADGTS
+231 FRTEMYLNKSDETK
-245 ATLVAKSSIDSWGGD
+245 ATLVAKSSVDTWGGD
-260 SQNVVGDMFLVKLDS
+260 SQNTVGDMFLVKLDS
-275 KGYYLNSIVNDGIV
+275 KGYYLNSIVNNGIV

-296 VAYNDGKLYLDGRVR
+296 VVYNDGKLYLDGRVK
-311 SVGNDITFG
+311 SVGNEITFG
-320 GVKVNASKDFQT
+320 GVTVNASKDFQT

-350 LTSVANKSGRFVIQ
+350 LTSVENVKKRFVIQ

-381 NGSWKQENESENI
+381 NGSWKQESESENI
-394 ATNHSSN
+394 VTNHSSN

-414 GKVEKATVRT
+414 GRIEKAAVRT
-424 DGGIGGFFGVYEGTK
+424 DGGIGGFFGVYEGAE
-439 KLYAFGYGMGATD
+439 KLYAFGYDFSG
-452 RGAIIAPIDKETY
+452 GAIVAPIDKETY

-471 IVCTYG
+471 IVCKYG
-477 IVGNATAPI
+477 LVGNATTPI
-486 VDGDIL
+486 VDGENF
-492 VMANRGGKG
+492 VMANRGKSA
-501 NTTDNVASFYGTDKK
+501 ASFYGTDKK
-516 FENLNCWG
+516 FENLKNWG

-547 VASDAIVD
+547 IDSDVIVD

-570 GNATE
+570 SNATE

>member
-22 QSPLTFQWAHSVD
+22 QSPLAFQWAHSVD

-46 MCKSSDGYYYVATN
+46 MCKSSDGYYYIATN
-60 FGTSTTQNAM
+60 FGTSTTQKAL
-70 NVWFDGEQLKDKYG
+70 NVWFDGEQLKGDHSV
-84 FYEGS
+84 YEGS

-101 LQKIAKDGSVVWTT
+101 LQKVAKDGSVVWTT
-115 FTNKGDVDHS
+115 FTKKGDVDH
-125 ATQIAPTSDGGVIIA
+125 AEVAPTSDGGLIVA
-140 LKCRAWVED
+140 LKCRAWVKE
-149 AGLINLLCYVDPKGA
+149 AGLENMLCYVDA
-164 EQRITSDQVKSE
+164 TESETNITGDQVESE
-176 YRYLIMKITKAG
+176 YRYLIMKITKTG
-188 KIGWYRII
+188 TIEWYRKIT
-196 SGLVKTYDE
+196 GLVKTNGE
-205 THATKNNIY
+205 NKPTKNNIY
-214 INGLAVDEKDNI
+214 VNGLAVDENDNI

-231 FRTEMYLNKADGTS
+231 FRTEMYLNKSDETK
-245 ATLVAKSSIDSWGGD
+245 ATLVAKSSVDTWGGD
-260 SQNVVGDMFLVKLDS
+260 SQNTVGDMFLVKLDS
-275 KGYYLNSIVNDGIV
+275 KGYYLNSIVNNGIV

-296 VAYNDGKLYLDGRVR
+296 VVYIDGKLYLDGRVK
-311 SVGNDITFG
+311 SVGNEITFG
-320 GVKVNASKDFQT
+320 GVTVNASKDFQT

-364 NKSAQYLNG
+364 NKSVQYLNG

-381 NGSWKQENESENI
+381 NGSWQQEGESENI
-394 ATNHSSN
+394 ATNHTSA

-424 DGGIGGFFGVYEGTK
+424 DGGIGGFFGVYEGAE
-439 KLYAFGYGMGATD
+439 KLYAFGYDFSG
-452 RGAIIAPIDKETY
+452 GAIVAPINKNTY

-471 IVCTYG
+471 QVCDYG
-477 IVGNATAPI
+477 IVGNATTPI
-486 VDGDIL
+486 VDGENF
-492 VMANRGGKG
+492 VMANRGKSA
-501 NTTDNVASFYGTDKK
+501 ASFYGTDKK
-516 FENLNCWG
+516 FENLKNWG

-532 SDVISTGINKPTISG
+532 SDVISTGINRPTISG
-547 VASDAIVD
+547 IDSDAIVD
-555 VYTLGGVKV
+555 VYTIGGVKV

-570 GNATE
+570 SNATE

>member
-22 QSPLTFQWAHSVD
+22 QSPLAFQWAHSVD
-35 GATTGGDNVMG
+35 GATTAGDNVMG
-46 MCKSSDGYYYVATN
+46 MCKSSDGYYYIATS
-60 FGTSTTQNAM
+60 FGTSTTQKAL
-70 NVWFDGEQLKDKYG
+70 NVWFDGELLKNEHG
-84 FYEGS
+84 AYEGS

-101 LQKIAKDGSVVWTT
+101 LQKVAKDGSVVWTT
-115 FTNKGDVDHS
+115 FTKKGDVDH
-125 ATQIAPTSDGGVIIA
+125 TEVAPTSDGGLIVA
-140 LKCRAWVED
+140 LKCRAWVKE
-149 AGLINLLCYVDPKGA
+149 AGLENMLCYVDATGS
-164 EQRITSDQVKSE
+164 ETNITGDQVESE
-176 YRYLIMKITKAG
+176 YRYLIMKITKTG
-188 KIGWYRII
+188 TIEWYRKIT
-196 SGLVKTYDE
+196 GLVKTNGE
-205 THATKNNIY
+205 NKPTKNNIY
-214 INGLAVDEKDNI
+214 VNGLAVDENDNI

-231 FRTEMYLNKADGTS
+231 FRTEMYLNKSDETK
-245 ATLVAKSSIDSWGGD
+245 ATLVAKSSVDTWGGD
-260 SQNVVGDMFLVKLDS
+260 SQNTVGDMFLVKLDS
-275 KGYYLNSIVNDGIV
+275 KGYYLNSIVNNGIV

-296 VAYNDGKLYLDGRVR
+296 VVYNDGKLYLDGRVK
-311 SVGNDITFG
+311 SVGNEITFG
-320 GVKVNASKDFQT
+320 GVTVNASKDFQT

-350 LTSVANKSGRFVIQ
+350 LTSVENVKKRFVIQ

-381 NGSWKQENESENI
+381 NGSWKQESESENI
-394 ATNHSSN
+394 VTNHSSN

-477 IVGNATAPI
+477 IVGNATTPI
-486 VDGDIL
+486 VDGENF
-492 VMANRGGKG
+492 VMANRGKSA
-501 NTTDNVASFYGTDKK
+501 ASFYGTDKK
-516 FENLNCWG
+516 FENLKNWG

-547 VASDAIVD
+547 VASDVIVD

-570 GNATE
+570 SNATE

>member
-1 MKKKFT
+1 M
-7 LLLFAILSLTMSLNA
+7 
-22 QSPLTFQWAHSVD
+22 
-35 GATTGGDNVMG
+35 
-46 MCKSSDGYYYVATN
+46 
-60 FGTSTTQNAM
+60 
-70 NVWFDGEQLKDKYG
+70 
-84 FYEGS
+84 
-89 PYTGTSQNGNML
+89 
-101 LQKIAKDGSVVWTT
+101 
-115 FTNKGDVDHS
+115 
-125 ATQIAPTSDGGVIIA
+125 
-140 LKCRAWVED
+140 
-149 AGLINLLCYVDPKGA
+149 LCYVDA
-164 EQRITSDQVKSE
+164 TESETNITGDQVESE
-176 YRYLIMKITKAG
+176 YRYLIMKITKTG
-188 KIGWYRII
+188 TIEWYRRIT
-196 SGLVKTYDE
+196 GLVKTNGE
-205 THATKNNIY
+205 NKPTKNNIY
-214 INGLAVDEKDNI
+214 VNGLAVDENDNI

-231 FRTEMYLNKADGTS
+231 FRTEMYLNKSDETKV
-245 ATLVAKSSIDSWGGD
+245 TLVAKSSVDTWDGD
-260 SQNVVGDMFLVKLDS
+260 SQNTVGDMFLVKLDS
-275 KGYYLNSIVNDGIV
+275 KGYYLNSIVNNGIV

-296 VAYNDGKLYLDGRVR
+296 VVYNNGKLYLDGRVK
-311 SVGNDITFG
+311 SVGNEITFG
-320 GVKVNASKDFQT
+320 GVTVNASKDFQT

-350 LTSVANKSGRFVIQ
+350 LTSVENVKKRFVIQ

-381 NGSWKQENESENI
+381 NGSWKQESESENI
-394 ATNHSSN
+394 ATNHTSA

-477 IVGNATAPI
+477 IVGNATTPI
-486 VDGDIL
+486 VDGENF
-492 VMANRGGKG
+492 VMANRGKSA
-501 NTTDNVASFYGTDKK
+501 ASFYGTDKK
-516 FENLNCWG
+516 FENLKNWG

-532 SDVISTGINKPTISG
+532 SDVISTGINRPTASG
-547 VASDAIVD
+547 IDSDAIVD
-555 VYTLGGVKV
+555 VYTIGGVKV

-570 GNATE
+570 SNATE

>member
-22 QSPLTFQWAHSVD
+22 QSPLAFQWAHSVD

-46 MCKSSDGYYYVATN
+46 MCKSSDGYYYIATN
-60 FGTSTTQNAM
+60 FGTSTSQKAL
-70 NVWFDGEQLKDKYG
+70 NVWFDGELLKNEHG
-84 FYEGS
+84 AYEGS
-89 PYTGTSQNGNML
+89 PYTGNSQNGNML
-101 LQKIAKDGSVVWTT
+101 LQKVAKDGSVVWTT
-115 FTNKGDVDHS
+115 FTKKGDVDH
-125 ATQIAPTSDGGVIIA
+125 AEVAPTSDGGLIVA
-140 LKCRAWVED
+140 LKCRAWVKE
-149 AGLINLLCYVDPKGA
+149 AGLENMLCYVDA
-164 EQRITSDQVKSE
+164 TESETNITGDQVESE
-176 YRYLIMKITKAG
+176 YRYLIMKITKTG
-188 KIGWYRII
+188 TIEWYRKIT
-196 SGLVKTYDE
+196 GLVKNGE
-205 THATKNNIY
+205 KQPTKNNIY
-214 INGLAVDEKDNI
+214 VYGLAVDEYDNI

-231 FRTEMYLNKADGTS
+231 FRTEMYLNKSDETKV
-245 ATLVAKSSIDSWGGD
+245 TLVAKSSVDTWDGD
-260 SQNVVGDMFLVKLDS
+260 SQNTVGDMFLVKLDS
-275 KGYYLNSIVNDGIV
+275 KGYYLNSIVNNGIV

-296 VAYNDGKLYLDGRVR
+296 VVYNNGKLYLDGRVK
-311 SVGNDITFG
+311 SVGNEITFG
-320 GVKVNASKDFQT
+320 GVTVNASKDFQT

-350 LTSVANKSGRFVIQ
+350 LTSVENVKKRFVIQ

-381 NGSWKQENESENI
+381 NGSWQQEGESENI
-394 ATNHSSN
+394 ATNHTSA

-424 DGGIGGFFGVYEGTK
+424 DGGIGGFLGVYEGAE
-439 KLYAFGYGMGATD
+439 KLYAFGYDFSG
-452 RGAIIAPIDKETY
+452 GAIIAPIDKETY

-477 IVGNATAPI
+477 IVGNATTPI
-486 VDGDIL
+486 VDGENF
-492 VMANRGGKG
+492 VMANRGKSA
-501 NTTDNVASFYGTDKK
+501 ASFYGTDKK
-516 FENLNCWG
+516 FENLKNWG

-547 VASDAIVD
+547 VASDVIVD

-570 GNATE
+570 SNATE

>member
-22 QSPLTFQWAHSVD
+22 QSPLAFQWAHSVD

-46 MCKSSDGYYYVATN
+46 MCKSSDGYYYIATN
-60 FGTSTTQNAM
+60 FGTSTSQKAL
-70 NVWFDGEQLKDKYG
+70 NVWFDGELLKNEHG
-84 FYEGS
+84 AYEGS
-89 PYTGTSQNGNML
+89 PYTGNSQNGNML
-101 LQKIAKDGSVVWTT
+101 LQKVAKDGSVVWTT

-140 LKCRAWVED
+140 LKCRAWVKE
-149 AGLINLLCYVDPKGA
+149 AGLENMLCYVDA
-164 EQRITSDQVKSE
+164 TESETNITGDQVESE
-176 YRYLIMKITKAG
+176 YRYLIMKITKTG
-188 KIGWYRII
+188 TIEWYRRIT
-196 SGLVKTYDE
+196 GLVKTNGE
-205 THATKNNIY
+205 NKPTKNNIY
-214 INGLAVDEKDNI
+214 VNGLAVDENDNI

-231 FRTEMYLNKADGTS
+231 FRTEMYLNKSDETK
-245 ATLVAKSSIDSWGGD
+245 ATLVAKSSVDTWGGD
-260 SQNVVGDMFLVKLDS
+260 SQNTVGDMFLVKLDS
-275 KGYYLNSIVNDGIV
+275 KGYYLNSVVNEGVV

-296 VAYNDGKLYLDGRVR
+296 VVYNDGKLYLDGRVK
-311 SVGNDITFG
+311 SVGNEITFG
-320 GVKVNASKDFQT
+320 GVTVNASKDFQT

-350 LTSVANKSGRFVIQ
+350 LTSVENVKKRFVIQ

-381 NGSWKQENESENI
+381 NGSWQQEGESENI
-394 ATNHSSN
+394 ATNHTSA

-477 IVGNATAPI
+477 IVGNATTPI
-486 VDGDIL
+486 VDGENF
-492 VMANRGGKG
+492 VMANRGKSA
-501 NTTDNVASFYGTDKK
+501 ASFYGTDKK
-516 FENLNCWG
+516 FENLKNWG

-532 SDVISTGINKPTISG
+532 SDVISTGINRPTISG
-547 VASDAIVD
+547 IDSDAIVD
-555 VYTLGGVKV
+555 VYTIGGVKV

-570 GNATE
+570 SNATE

>member
-22 QSPLTFQWAHSVD
+22 QSPLAFQWAHSVD
-35 GATTGGDNVMG
+35 GATTAGDNVMG
-46 MCKSSDGYYYVATN
+46 MCKSSDGYYYIATN
-60 FGTSTTQNAM
+60 FGTSTTQKAL
-70 NVWFDGEQLKDKYG
+70 NVWFDGELLKNEHG
-84 FYEGS
+84 AYEGS
-89 PYTGTSQNGNML
+89 PYTGNSQNGNML
-101 LQKIAKDGSVVWTT
+101 LQKVAKDGSVVWTT
-115 FTNKGDVDHS
+115 FTKKGDVDH
-125 ATQIAPTSDGGVIIA
+125 AEVAPTSDGGLIVA
-140 LKCRAWVED
+140 LKCRAWVKE
-149 AGLINLLCYVDPKGA
+149 AGLENMLCYVDA
-164 EQRITSDQVKSE
+164 TESETNITGDQVESE
-176 YRYLIMKITKAG
+176 YRYLIMKITKTG
-188 KIGWYRII
+188 TIEWYRKIT
-196 SGLVKTYDE
+196 GLVKTDGVKQP
-205 THATKNNIY
+205 TKNNIY
-214 INGLAVDEKDNI
+214 VYGLVVDENDNI

-231 FRTEMYLNKADGTS
+231 FRTEMYLNKSDGTK
-245 ATLVAKSSIDSWGGD
+245 ATLVAKSSVDTWDGN
-260 SQNVVGDMFLVKLDS
+260 SQKTVGDMFLVKLDS
-275 KGYYLNSIVNDGIV
+275 KGYYLNSIVNNGIV
-289 DCAFLDK
+289 NCAFLDK
-296 VAYNDGKLYLDGRVR
+296 VAYNNGKLYLDGRVR

-350 LTSVANKSGRFVIQ
+350 LTSVENVQKRFVIQ

-381 NGSWKQENESENI
+381 NGSWKQESESENI
-394 ATNHSSN
+394 VTNHSSN

-414 GKVEKATVRT
+414 GRIEKAAVRT
-424 DGGIGGFFGVYEGTK
+424 DGGIGGFCGVYEGAE
-439 KLYAFGYGMGATD
+439 KLYAFGYDFSG
-452 RGAIIAPIDKETY
+452 GAIVAPINKNTY

-477 IVGNATAPI
+477 IVGNATTPI
-486 VDGDIL
+486 VDGENF
-492 VMANRGGKG
+492 VMANRGKSA
-501 NTTDNVASFYGTDKK
+501 ASFYGTDKK
-516 FENLNCWG
+516 FENLKNWG

-547 VASDAIVD
+547 IDSDVIVD

-570 GNATE
+570 SNATE